1 MTCLL
6 ETFTEHYLQS
16 RDTNHGYQHCQ
27 TQKYSLPPEKSTEI
41 TIFSVTEINA
51 EHTYAYQPKLNRM
64 FIFN

>member
-41 TIFSVTEINA
+41 TIFSVTEINV
-51 EHTYAYQPKLNRM
+51 EHMPINQNLTGCLYLIN
-64 FIFN
+64 